1 MRGVCVVIIV
11 VPESVVVVIV
21 VAAAAAAAARCLMDP
36 GVMLSR
42 RARFGCVQLTEMMRA
57 DGTRVCLAGSRIKL
71 IK

>member
-21 VAAAAAAAARCLMDP
+21 VAAAAAAARCLMDP

-57 DGTRVCLAGSRIKL
+57 DVTRVCLAGSRIKL

>member
-21 VAAAAAAAARCLMDP
+21 VAAAAAAARCLMDP